1 MSQPEA
7 LREFKEGLDQLR
19 NHCCAEG
26 FPDATALVLHS
37 PDFTLS
43 HMPFVNEHS
52 AGWWESLGFLVGG
65 QVYSKPR
72 L

>member
-26 FPDATALVLHS
+26 FPDATAFVLHS
-37 PDFTLS
+37 PDFTLVAYAVCQRT
-43 HMPFVNEHS
+43 FRWVVGE
-52 AGWWESLGFLVGG
+52 LGFSCRRSGI
-65 QVYSKPR
+65 Q
-72 L
+72 